1 MRAGPGFPSGRTL
14 TTMGNPNRI
23 LSGQYRAEQDAYE
36 ATQTVALGA
45 LPHALPELVYTM
57 LAPLY
62 ELFDF
67 FQLPKRLVEE
77 ELASLQRN
85 QF

>member
-1 MRAGPGFPSGRTL
+1 MSGRRL
-14 TTMGNPNRI
+14 ISRGSNRD
-23 LSGQYRAEQDAYE
+23 LRDGYVAEQDSYE
-36 ATQTVALGA
+36 ATQTVALDAVPGA
-45 LPHALPELVYTM
+45 LPEVVHAL

-62 ELFDF
+62 ELFEF

-85 QF
+85 KF

>member
-1 MRAGPGFPSGRTL
+1 MPAMGRA
-14 TTMGNPNRI
+14 NR
-23 LSGQYRAEQDAYE
+23 LLLDEYVAEQDDYDV
-36 ATQTVALGA
+36 TQAVALDAIPGA
-45 LPHALPELVYTM
+45 LPEVVHAL

-62 ELFDF
+62 ELFEF
-67 FQLPKRLVEE
+67 FRLPKRLVEE